1 MRTICVR
8 ERLDPREQR
17 RTLKNLFVSLMVM
30 VAVNLTASSAH
41 ADDCSESDRVALP
54 LCAKSG
60 LIQGT
65 IVGRFV
71 QNLCSHP
78 ITVKFAQSG
87 SDVRRDI
94 PAGTRHE
101 EKPLANDVAV
111 SCCPRYNS
119 CEDHRPG
126 MPPNLALRKPATQ
139 SSIQNDAVA
148 ARAVD
153 GNSDGDYHHW
163 SVTHT
168 TSTAQSWWQVDLGV
182 PQGLRE
188 VVLFNRT
195 DAAPERLSNFDIKVS
210 TDGSTWTTV
219 ATVASTPP
227 QRSTYPIN
235 ATGRYVRVQLRGT
248 NPLSLAEVQV
258 YGRNNLA
265 LRKPATQSSLQNDA
279 VAARGV
285 DGNSD
290 GNYQN
295 GSVTHTT
302 STAGAWWQVDLG
314 AAQSLREIVLS
325 NRTDCCA
332 DRLSNF
338 DIKVS
343 NDGSTWT
350 TVATVAGTAPQRS
363 VHPINA
369 TGRYVRVQLRGTNN
383 LSLAEVEVYGP

>member
-1 MRTICVR
+1 M
-8 ERLDPREQR
+8 
-17 RTLKNLFVSLMVM
+17 KNLFVSLMVM

-94 PAGTRHE
+94 PAGTWHE

-139 SSIQNDAVA
+139 SSVQNDAVA

-188 VVLFNRT
+188 LTAKDGEYNAATDRPGLDSTQESNTYVVM
-195 DAAPERLSNFDIKVS
+195 
-210 TDGSTWTTV
+210 
-219 ATVASTPP
+219 
-227 QRSTYPIN
+227 
-235 ATGRYVRVQLRGT
+235 
-248 NPLSLAEVQV
+248 
-258 YGRNNLA
+258 
-265 LRKPATQSSLQNDA
+265 
-279 VAARGV
+279 AAR
-285 DGNSD
+285 
-290 GNYQN
+290 
-295 GSVTHTT
+295 
-302 STAGAWWQVDLG
+302 
-314 AAQSLREIVLS
+314 SLRSPSPWVT
-325 NRTDCCA
+325 R
-332 DRLSNF
+332 R
-338 DIKVS
+338 
-343 NDGSTWT
+343 
-350 TVATVAGTAPQRS
+350 QHRRRS
-363 VHPINA
+363 
-369 TGRYVRVQLRGTNN
+369 G
-383 LSLAEVEVYGP
+383 

>member
-1 MRTICVR
+1 M
-8 ERLDPREQR
+8 
-17 RTLKNLFVSLMVM
+17 KNLFMSLMVL
-30 VAVNLTASSAH
+30 VAASSAASTAR
-41 ADDCSESDRVALP
+41 ADDCGESDRVALP
-54 LCAKSG
+54 LCAQSG

-65 IVGRFV
+65 IVGRWV
-71 QNLCSHP
+71 QNACSHP

-87 SDVRRDI
+87 GDVRRDI
-94 PAGTRHE
+94 AAGVRHE
-101 EKPLANDVAV
+101 ETPLAYDTAV

-139 SSIQNDAVA
+139 SSLQNDAVA

-153 GNSDGDYHHW
+153 GISDGNYFKN

-168 TSTAQSWWQVDLGV
+168 TSTAQPWWQVDLGAA
-182 PQGLRE
+182 QGLRE

-195 DAAPERLSNFDIKVS
+195 DAGPERLSNFDIKVS

-219 ATVASTPP
+219 ASLASTAP
-227 QRSTYPIN
+227 QRSSYPIN
-235 ATGRYVRVQLRGT
+235 VTGRYVRVQLRGT

-258 YGRNNLA
+258 YGRHNLA
-265 LRKPATQSSLQNDA
+265 LRKSATQSSLLNNA
-279 VAARGV
+279 VAARAV

-290 GNYQN
+290 GNYPN
-295 GSVTHTT
+295 NSVTHTDNN
-302 STAGAWWQVDLG
+302 AQAWWQVDLG
-314 AAQSLREIVLS
+314 AAQGLREVVLY
-325 NRTDCCA
+325 NRTDA
-332 DRLSNF
+332 GPERLSNF

-343 NDGSTWT
+343 SDGATWT

-363 VHPINA
+363 AHAINA
-369 TGRYVRVQLRGTNN
+369 TGRYVRVQLRGTNY